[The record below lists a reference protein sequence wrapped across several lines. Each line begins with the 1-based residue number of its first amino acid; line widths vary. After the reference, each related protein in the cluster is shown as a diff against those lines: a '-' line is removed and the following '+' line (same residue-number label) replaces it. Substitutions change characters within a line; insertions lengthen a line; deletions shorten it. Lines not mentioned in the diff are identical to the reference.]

1 MARELRDLSFQQLR
15 ARHFGLRAAARRITT
30 APSENSNGRV
40 APAVVSTQARRHY
53 FMFDATKFQF
63 TTFQNAS
70 TNFGRAL
77 R

>member
-1 MARELRDLSFQQLR
+1 MPTRGVPQGGVGTVVPTYGKDVS
-15 ARHFGLRAAARRITT
+15 RAAD
-30 APSENSNGRV
+30 
-40 APAVVSTQARRHY
+40 QA
-53 FMFDATKFQF
+53 MFCAAKSQC

>member
-1 MARELRDLSFQQLR
+1 MGELRLLEAGRPAGND
-15 ARHFGLRAAARRITT
+15 
-30 APSENSNGRV
+30 NGRV
-40 APAVVSTQARRHY
+40 APAAVSTRMHRHH